1 MRLSGM
7 DATSFTDLIKFNV
20 YFVSLSYVWYK
31 NNKKMLETEHLELFK
46 LQGLKVSCLFL
57 LDILLKYIHFFSS
70 VTRP

>member
-46 LQGLKVSCLFL
+46 L
-57 LDILLKYIHFFSS
+57 
-70 VTRP
+70 